1 MNKKWLFIISL
12 FVLVSCKTSEK
23 LDQKYFQILDEVK
36 QTTKFDLEYPFDIQ
50 VNQYQKQNKYEYSVI
65 IDNFKRKLDKIK
77 VLVYDKNQTHKEQD
91 EIFANI
97 GILGNDNIIGIP
109 KEEDKIE
116 NTTKGII
123 LNQESDSKEINLI
136 IYVSYQI
143 NQKEFKK
150 IIEVSR

>member
-12 FVLVSCKTSEK
+12 FVLTSCKTSEK

-65 IDNFKRKLDKIK
+65 IDNFKQKLDKIK

>member
-65 IDNFKRKLDKIK
+65 IDNFKQKLDKIK
-77 VLVYDKNQTHKEQD
+77 VLVYDKNQPHKEQD

>member
-12 FVLVSCKTSEK
+12 FVLTSCKTSEK

-65 IDNFKRKLDKIK
+65 IDNFKQKLDKIK

-143 NQKEFKK
+143 NKKEFKK

>member
-1 MNKKWLFIISL
+1 MNKKWLFIISF
-12 FVLVSCKTSEK
+12 FVLTSCKTSEK

-36 QTTKFDLEYPFDIQ
+36 QTTKFDFEYPFDIQ
-50 VNQYQKQNKYEYSVI
+50 VKQYQKQNKYEYSVI
-65 IDNFKRKLDKIK
+65 IDNFKQKLDKIK
-77 VLVYDKNQTHKEQD
+77 VLVYDKSQTHKEQN

-97 GILGNDNIIGIP
+97 GILGDDNIAGIP
-109 KEEDKIE
+109 KKEEKIE

-123 LNQESDSKEINLI
+123 LNQESDSKKINLI